1 MPSTT
6 WSAANGMIRHWD
18 SSGRRDRFYGPSATL
33 APAATHKCCSSLTS
47 ARSRGAPQEH
57 DPEKWIPVVGK
68 RSCSTNKLERD
79 DDSKKSHLAPEHDP
93 EKWIPVFGKRS
104 CSTNKL
110 ERDDDSKKSHLAPM
124 TG

>member
-47 ARSRGAPQEH
+47 ARPRGAP
-57 DPEKWIPVVGK
+57 
-68 RSCSTNKLERD
+68 R
-79 DDSKKSHLAPEHDP
+79 EHDP

-110 ERDDDSKKSHLAPM
+110 ERDDDSKKSHLALGNACPPKPNNEP
-124 TG
+124 TRVLHCGRG